1 MDKPLLPSSNLVIVN
16 DGKRDFLKKA
26 AGMSAAAAIMS
37 LVPPGVRSAAW
48 AAGSDAPEK
57 TEIKIG
63 FIPLTDC
70 ASVVMAAEK
79 GFDKKY
85 GIKIIPSKEA
95 SWAGVRDKLSNGELD
110 AAHVLYGLIYGLQLG
125 VGGQKKD
132 MAVLMNLNNNGQAI
146 TLNNQIKAKGVVDG
160 PGLAKLVK
168 AAKPDGQTVIVL
180 PSGPMVLFPHVYKKL
195 DYDAVKDFT
204 PVSQI
209 ARFQFGVVS
218 GPASNVKTVAEM
230 VAKAKT
236 DPASASYGTPGAG
249 TLPHFMGVLL
259 EQSAGIS
266 LNHIPFQGG
275 APANTALLGG
285 HIGYKF
291 DVVSETA
298 EMHRAGKVRI
308 IAVTGGQ
315 RDSQVPEV
323 PTLKESGINMEA
335 TAWFAM
341 YGPAGLKGDALT
353 RLEKAMM
360 KIARDPTMKDKMI
373 KLGLEPI
380 GSNSVDLAAAQKA
393 DLNRWEKPIKATG
406 VQLD

>member
-1 MDKPLLPSSNLVIVN
+1 MKSFSRLIPRRALVLSLLSLSVLTPVAIAQDKTPLKILV
-16 DGKRDFLKKA
+16 GF
-26 AGMSAAAAIMS
+26 
-37 LVPPGVRSAAW
+37 PPGGSADVLARMV
-48 AAGSDAPEK
+48 ADA
-57 TEIKIG
+57 
-63 FIPLTDC
+63 L
-70 ASVVMAAEK
+70 
-79 GFDKKY
+79 
-85 GIKIIPSKEA
+85 
-95 SWAGVRDKLSNGELD
+95 
-110 AAHVLYGLIYGLQLG
+110 
-125 VGGQKKD
+125 KD
-132 MAVLMNLNNNGQAI
+132 DFGPI
-146 TLNNQIKAKGVVDG
+146 VVDNK
-160 PGLAKLVK
+160 PGAGGRIALNMTK
-168 AAKPDGQTVIVL
+168 AAKPDGQTVIIL

-204 PVSQI
+204 PISQI

-236 DPASASYGTPGAG
+236 DPNSASYGTPGAG
-249 TLPHFMGVLL
+249 TLPHFMGVLM
-259 EQSAGIS
+259 EQSAGIN

-308 IAVTGGQ
+308 IAVTGNQ
-315 RDSQVPEV
+315 RDPQVPEV
-323 PTLKESGINMEA
+323 PTLRESGVNMDA

-341 YGPAGLKGDALT
+341 YGPAGLRGETLA

-360 KIARDPTMKDKMI
+360 KIARDPATKDKMV
-373 KLGLEPI
+373 KLGYEVI
-380 GSNSVDLAAAQKA
+380 GSNSSDLAAAQRA
-393 DLNRWEKPIKATG
+393 DLARGEKPIKATG

>member
-1 MDKPLLPSSNLVIVN
+1 VGSEMCI
-16 DGKRDFLKKA
+16 RDRN
-26 AGMSAAAAIMS
+26 M
-37 LVPPGVRSAAW
+37 
-48 AAGSDAPEK
+48 
-57 TEIKIG
+57 T
-63 FIPLTDC
+63 
-70 ASVVMAAEK
+70 
-79 GFDKKY
+79 
-85 GIKIIPSKEA
+85 
-95 SWAGVRDKLSNGELD
+95 
-110 AAHVLYGLIYGLQLG
+110 
-125 VGGQKKD
+125 
-132 MAVLMNLNNNGQAI
+132 
-146 TLNNQIKAKGVVDG
+146 
-160 PGLAKLVK
+160 K
-168 AAKPDGQTVIVL
+168 AAKPDGQTVIIL

-204 PVSQI
+204 PISQI

-236 DPASASYGTPGAG
+236 DANSASYGTPGAG
-249 TLPHFMGVLL
+249 TLPHFMGVLM
-259 EQSAGIS
+259 EQSAGIN

-308 IAVTGGQ
+308 IAVTGSQ
-315 RDSQVPEV
+315 RDPQVPEV

-341 YGPAGLKGDALT
+341 YGPAGLRGETLA

-360 KIARDPTMKDKMI
+360 KIARDPAMKDKML

-380 GSNSVDLAAAQKA
+380 GSNSVDLAAAQRA
-393 DLNRWEKPIKATG
+393 DLARWEKPIKATG